1 MKRKYSTA
9 AADAKEKFNEYIVP
23 NIGCLYKMLCAYM
36 GSFEAAQDVLQESLI
51 KAYRHI
57 DTLIEPEKA
66 YSWVY
71 VIARNEAK
79 RYFQKNPKEV
89 EITEYTANQNDE
101 SFCTIEQKQDISK
114 LLMQLTQEER
124 EMVILKD
131 MMEYS
136 YAEIAKMLN
145 LSATNVGARLSRAR
159 EKLRKIIR
167 ENGYVKGEKDLE
179 VQ

>member
-71 VIARNEAK
+71 VIARNEA
-79 RYFQKNPKEV
+79 RYKIPK
-89 EITEYTANQNDE
+89 
-101 SFCTIEQKQDISK
+101 KWK
-114 LLMQLTQEER
+114 
-124 EMVILKD
+124 
-131 MMEYS
+131 
-136 YAEIAKMLN
+136 
-145 LSATNVGARLSRAR
+145 
-159 EKLRKIIR
+159 
-167 ENGYVKGEKDLE
+167 
-179 VQ
+179 

>member
-1 MKRKYSTA
+1 M
-9 AADAKEKFNEYIVP
+9 
-23 NIGCLYKMLCAYM
+23 
-36 GSFEAAQDVLQESLI
+36 
-51 KAYRHI
+51 
-57 DTLIEPEKA
+57 
-66 YSWVY
+66 
-71 VIARNEAK
+71 
-79 RYFQKNPKEV
+79 

-145 LSATNVGARLSRAR
+145 LSTTNVGARLSRAR